1 MKGKQYMKEE
11 IIDKITSVIL
21 FLVII
26 GIFAVIIVFSIIA
39 IQEFSG
45 GEEALAFTENLG
57 NITTAASNE
66 KTVED
71 DIEVPEIVENP
82 ISSIEKNNSNTNT
95 DYSNVQVDKYFYNQ
109 LDEKSRIIY
118 RAFESNKEQMKTGT
132 YQIELGTSFS
142 DILSQ
147 SNGQEKLGE
156 YYQSAIEAYT
166 YDNPEIFYLSPKK
179 MYLNIET
186 TTRGGV
192 STYNVYINSGNEVN
206 YLTDEFNSK
215 QAIDQAITQ
224 IEQMKNQI
232 IQNRTGNTYEDVKMV
247 HDYLVDNI
255 SYDSSLSKQ
264 NIYNI
269 YGALVNRECVCEGYA
284 RAFKY
289 LLDELNIPCV
299 MVIGTATNSQGETE
313 NHAWN
318 YVQLNGNWYAVDS
331 TWDDPVVIG
340 GGTASEESR
349 YKYFLVGREVI
360 DQDHSPSGQFTEGGK
375 IFSYPNVTYESYS
388 N

>member
-1 MKGKQYMKEE
+1 MKEE

-21 FLVII
+21 FLII
-26 GIFAVIIVFSIIA
+26 MGIFSVVIVFSIIA
-39 IQEFSG
+39 IQEFSAED
-45 GEEALAFTENLG
+45 EELAFAENSE
-57 NITTAASNE
+57 NVTVSKE

-71 DIEVPEIVENP
+71 DIQVPAIVENP

-95 DYSNVQVDKYFYNQ
+95 DYSSVQVDKYFYNQ

-166 YDNPEIFYLSPKK
+166 YDNAEVFYLSPKK

-192 STYNVYINSGNEVN
+192 STYNVYINSGNEAN
-206 YLTDEFNSK
+206 YLTEEFSSK
-215 QAIDQAITQ
+215 TEVDQAIAQ
-224 IEQMKNQI
+224 IEQVKNQI
-232 IQNRTGNTYEDVKMV
+232 LQNKTGNTYEDVKMV

-255 SYDSSLSKQ
+255 NYESSLSKE

-289 LLDELNIPCV
+289 LLDELNIPCI
-299 MVIGTATNSQGETE
+299 MVIGTGTNSQGETE

-318 YVQLNGNWYAVDS
+318 YVQLGGNWYAVDT

-349 YKYFLVGREVI
+349 YKYFLVGREII

-388 N
+388 S

>member
-1 MKGKQYMKEE
+1 MKEE
-11 IIDKITSVIL
+11 IMDKITSVIL
-21 FLVII
+21 FLIII
-26 GIFAVIIVFSIIA
+26 GIFSVVIVFSIIA

-45 GEEALAFTENLG
+45 EDKELAFAESSG
-57 NITTAASNE
+57 NIATSE
-66 KTVED
+66 DKTVED

-82 ISSIEKNNSNTNT
+82 ISSIERNNSNTNT

-147 SNGQEKLGE
+147 SNGQELLGE

-166 YDNPEIFYLSPKK
+166 YDNAEVFYLSPRK

-186 TTRGGV
+186 TTRGGN
-192 STYNVYINSGNEVN
+192 STYNVYINTGNEAN
-206 YLTDEFNSK
+206 YLTEEFSSK
-215 QAIDQAITQ
+215 EEINQAMAQ
-224 IEQMKNQI
+224 IEQVKNQI
-232 IQNRTGNTYEDVKMV
+232 LQNKTGNTYDDIKMV
-247 HDYLVDNI
+247 HDYLVDSI
-255 SYDSSLSKQ
+255 SYDSSLSKE

-289 LLDELNIPCV
+289 LLDELDIPCV
-299 MVIGTATNSQGETE
+299 MVIGTGTNSQGETE

-318 YVQLNGNWYAVDS
+318 YVQLNGTWYAVDS

-340 GGTASEESR
+340 GGSASEESR
-349 YKYFLVGREVI
+349 YKYFLVGREII

-375 IFSYPNVTYESYS
+375 VFSYPNLSNTSYT

>member
-1 MKGKQYMKEE
+1 MKEE

-21 FLVII
+21 FLLII

-45 GEEALAFTENLG
+45 EEKALAFIENPG
-57 NITTAASNE
+57 NVSTVASDE

-82 ISSIEKNNSNTNT
+82 ISSIEKNNNSTNT

-118 RAFESNKEQMKTGT
+118 RAFESNKEQLKTGT

-192 STYNVYINSGNEVN
+192 STYNVYINSGNEAN
-206 YLTDEFNSK
+206 YLTEEFNSK
-215 QAIDQAITQ
+215 QAVDQAIMQ
-224 IEQMKNQI
+224 IEQVKNQI
-232 IQNRTGNTYEDVKMV
+232 LQNKTGNTYEDVKLV

-289 LLDELNIPCV
+289 LLDELDIPCV
-299 MVIGTATNSQGETE
+299 MVIGTATNSQGKTE

-375 IFSYPNVTYESYS
+375 IFSYPNLNYESYS

>member
-1 MKGKQYMKEE
+1 MKEE

-21 FLVII
+21 FLII
-26 GIFAVIIVFSIIA
+26 MGIFSVVIVFSIIA
-39 IQEFSG
+39 IQEFSAED
-45 GEEALAFTENLG
+45 EELAFADNSG
-57 NITTAASNE
+57 NATVSEE

-71 DIEVPEIVENP
+71 DIQVPAIVENP
-82 ISSIEKNNSNTNT
+82 ISSIEKSNSSTNT

-166 YDNPEIFYLSPKK
+166 YDNAEVFYLSPKK

-192 STYNVYINSGNEVN
+192 STYDVYINSGNEVN
-206 YLTDEFNSK
+206 YLTEEFSSK
-215 QAIDQAITQ
+215 AEVDQAIAQ
-224 IEQMKNQI
+224 IEQVKNQI
-232 IQNRTGNTYEDVKMV
+232 LQNKTGNTYEDIKMV

-255 SYDSSLSKQ
+255 NYESSLSKQ

-289 LLDELNIPCV
+289 LLDELNIPCI
-299 MVIGTATNSQGETE
+299 MVIGTGTNSQGETE

-318 YVQLNGNWYAVDS
+318 YVQLNGNWYAVDT

-349 YKYFLVGREVI
+349 YKYFLVGREII

-388 N
+388 S

>member
-1 MKGKQYMKEE
+1 MKEE

-26 GIFAVIIVFSIIA
+26 GIFAVVIVFSIIA
-39 IQEFSG
+39 IQEFS
-45 GEEALAFTENLG
+45 EEDEEFAFVENSG
-57 NITTAASNE
+57 NVDTVTSEE

-71 DIEVPEIVENP
+71 NIEVPEIVENP
-82 ISSIEKNNSNTNT
+82 INSIEKSNSNANT

-186 TTRGGV
+186 TTRGGT
-192 STYNVYINSGNEVN
+192 STYNVYINSGNEAN
-206 YLTDEFNSK
+206 YLVEEFNSK
-215 QAIDQAITQ
+215 QAIDEAIAQ
-224 IEQMKNQI
+224 IEQVKNQI
-232 IQNRTGNTYEDVKMV
+232 IQNKTGNTYEDIKMV
-247 HDYLVDNI
+247 HDYLVDTI

-289 LLDELNIPCV
+289 LLDELDIPCV
-299 MVIGTATNSQGETE
+299 MVIGTATNSHGETE

-340 GGTASEESR
+340 GGMASAESR

-375 IFSYPNVTYESYS
+375 VFSYPNVTYESYS

>member
-1 MKGKQYMKEE
+1 MKEN

-21 FLVII
+21 FLVIV
-26 GIFAVIIVFSIIA
+26 GIFAVLIVFSIIA
-39 IQEFSG
+39 VQEFFGEDKELTFAESSG
-45 GEEALAFTENLG
+45 NVEESLSG
-57 NITTAASNE
+57 E

-71 DIEVPEIVENP
+71 DIEAPEIVENP
-82 ISSIEKNNSNTNT
+82 ISKLENPSEISNN
-95 DYSNVQVDKYFYNQ
+95 DYSSVKVDKYFYNQ

-147 SNGQEKLGE
+147 TNGQDKLGE

-166 YDNPEIFYLSPKK
+166 YDNAEIFYLSPKK

-186 TTRGGV
+186 TTRGGNA
-192 STYNVYINSGNEVN
+192 TYNVYINSGDEVN
-206 YLTDEFNSK
+206 YLTEEFNSK
-215 QAIDQAITQ
+215 EKVEQAIAQ
-224 IEQMKNQI
+224 IEQVKNQI
-232 IQNRTGNTYEDVKMV
+232 LQNKTGNAYEDIKMV
-247 HDYLVDNI
+247 HDYLIDTI

-264 NIYNI
+264 NIYNV

-289 LLDELNIPCV
+289 VLNELGIPCV
-299 MVIGTATNSQGETE
+299 LVIGTGTNLQGETE

-318 YVQLNGNWYAVDS
+318 YVQLQGNWYAVDT
-331 TWDDPVVIG
+331 TWDDPVIIG
-340 GGTASEESR
+340 GGTASEESK
-349 YKYFLVGREVI
+349 YKYFLVGSEVI
-360 DQDHSPSGQFTEGGK
+360 NQDHSPSGQFTEGGK
-375 IFSYPNVTYESYS
+375 TFSYPNLNNENYS

>member
-1 MKGKQYMKEE
+1 MKEE
-11 IIDKITSVIL
+11 LKDKITSVIL
-21 FLVII
+21 FLIII
-26 GIFAVIIVFSIIA
+26 GIFSALVVFCIIA
-39 IQEFSG
+39 VQEFF
-45 GEEALAFTENLG
+45 GENQELAFAEASEN
-57 NITTAASNE
+57 ISNSEGE

-71 DIEVPEIVENP
+71 DIETPEIVENP
-82 ISSIEKNNSNTNT
+82 IDQIEKTTNMT
-95 DYSNVQVDKYFYNQ
+95 TNDYSNVQVDKYFYNQ

-142 DILSQ
+142 DVLSQ

-166 YDNPEIFYLSPKK
+166 YDNAEVFYLSPRK

-186 TTRGGV
+186 TTKGGD
-192 STYNVYINSGNEVN
+192 STYNVYINSGSEAN
-206 YLTDEFNSK
+206 YLTEEFNSK
-215 QAIDQAITQ
+215 QAIDQAISQ
-224 IEQMKNQI
+224 IEQVKNQI
-232 IQNRTGNTYEDVKMV
+232 LQNKTGNTYEDVKMI
-247 HDYLVDNI
+247 HDYLVDTIN
-255 SYDSSLSKQ
+255 YDSSLSKQ

-289 LLDELNIPCV
+289 LLDELDIPCV
-299 MVIGTATNSQGETE
+299 MIIGTATNSQGETE

-318 YVQLNGNWYAVDS
+318 YVQLNGAWYAVDT
-331 TWDDPVVIG
+331 TWDDPVVVG
-340 GGTASEESR
+340 GGTASEESK
-349 YKYFLVGREVI
+349 YKYFLVGREI
-360 DQDHSPSGQFTEGGK
+360 MDQDHSPSGQFTDDGK
-375 IFSYPNVTYESYS
+375 IFSYPNLSNANYS

>member
-1 MKGKQYMKEE
+1 MKVE
-11 IIDKITSVIL
+11 IIDKIMSVIL
-21 FLVII
+21 FLVIM

-45 GEEALAFTENLG
+45 EGEALAFVENSG
-57 NITTAASNE
+57 NVATVASDE

-71 DIEVPEIVENP
+71 DIEVPAIVENP
-82 ISSIEKNNSNTNT
+82 ISSIEKNNSNTNK

-186 TTRGGV
+186 ITRAEN
-192 STYNVYINSGNEVN
+192 STYNVYINSGSQDN
-206 YLTDEFNSK
+206 YLAEEFNSK
-215 QAIDQAITQ
+215 QEIDQAFAQ
-224 IEQMKNQI
+224 IEQVKNQI
-232 IQNRTGNTYEDVKMV
+232 VQNKTGNTYEDIKMV
-247 HDYLVDNI
+247 HDYLVDTIN
-255 SYDSSLSKQ
+255 YESSLSKE

-269 YGALVNRECVCEGYA
+269 YGALVNKECVCEGYA

-299 MVIGTATNSQGETE
+299 MVIGTGTNSQGETE
-313 NHAWN
+313 SHAWN
-318 YVQLNGNWYAVDS
+318 YVQLNGNWYAVDT

-340 GGTASEESR
+340 GGSASEESR
-349 YKYFLVGREVI
+349 YKYFLVGKEVI
-360 DQDHSPSGQFTEGGK
+360 DQDHSPSGQFTENGK
-375 IFSYPNVTYESYS
+375 VFSYPNLSYESYS

>member
-1 MKGKQYMKEE
+1 MKEE
-11 IIDKITSVIL
+11 LRDKITSILL
-21 FLVII
+21 FLIII
-26 GIFAVIIVFSIIA
+26 GIFSGLVVFSIIA
-39 IQEFSG
+39 IQEFT
-45 GEEALAFTENLG
+45 GENKEITFAETSENINTSEG
-57 NITTAASNE
+57 E

-71 DIEVPEIVENP
+71 DIEAPEIVENP
-82 ISSIEKNNSNTNT
+82 IKQIEKSNNLSTN
-95 DYSNVQVDKYFYNQ
+95 DYSNIQVDKYFYNQ
-109 LDEKSRIIY
+109 LDKESRIIY

-147 SNGQEKLGE
+147 ENGQEELGE

-166 YDNPEIFYLSPKK
+166 YDNTEVFYLSPRK

-186 TTRGGV
+186 TTRGGDT
-192 STYNVYINSGNEVN
+192 TYNVYINSGNEAN
-206 YLTDEFNSK
+206 YLTEEFNSK
-215 QAIDQAITQ
+215 ESIDQAIVQ
-224 IEQMKNQI
+224 IEQVKNQI
-232 IQNRTGNTYEDVKMV
+232 LQNKTGNTYEDIKMV
-247 HDYLVDNI
+247 HDYLVDTI
-255 SYDSSLSKQ
+255 SYESTISKD

-289 LLDELNIPCV
+289 LLDELDIPCV
-299 MVIGTATNSQGETE
+299 MIIGTATNSQGETE

-318 YVQLNGNWYAVDS
+318 YVQLNGKWYAVDT
-331 TWDDPVVIG
+331 TWDDPVVVG

-349 YKYFLVGREVI
+349 TKYFLVGRETI
-360 DQDHSPSGQFTEGGK
+360 EQDHSPSGQFTEGGK
-375 IFSYPNVTYESYS
+375 IFSYPNISNEDYS

>member
-1 MKGKQYMKEE
+1 MKRE
-11 IIDKITSVIL
+11 IIDKITSLIL
-21 FLVII
+21 FLVVM

-39 IQEFSG
+39 IQEFSK
-45 GEEALAFTENLG
+45 EDEQLAFSGDSG
-57 NITTAASNE
+57 NVSTITSDE

-82 ISSIEKNNSNTNT
+82 ISSINNNNNNNTNT

-179 MYLNIET
+179 MFLNIET
-186 TTRGGV
+186 TTRGEN
-192 STYNVYINSGNEVN
+192 STYNVYINSGNEAN
-206 YLTDEFNSK
+206 YLAEEFNSK
-215 QAIDQAITQ
+215 QAIDQAFAQ
-224 IEQMKNQI
+224 IEQVKNQI
-232 IQNRTGNTYEDVKMV
+232 MQNKTGNTYEDIKMV

-255 SYDSSLSKQ
+255 NYDSSLSKQ
-264 NIYNI
+264 NIYSI

-299 MVIGTATNSQGETE
+299 MVIGTGTNSQGETE

-318 YVQLNGNWYAVDS
+318 YVQLNGNWYAVDA

-360 DQDHSPSGQFTEGGK
+360 DQDHSPSGQFTENGK
-375 IFSYPNVTYESYS
+375 IFSYPNVSYESYS

>member
-1 MKGKQYMKEE
+1 MKEE
-11 IIDKITSVIL
+11 LKDKITSVIL
-21 FLVII
+21 FLIII
-26 GIFAVIIVFSIIA
+26 GIFSALVVFCIIA
-39 IQEFSG
+39 VQEFF
-45 GEEALAFTENLG
+45 GENQELAFAEASEN
-57 NITTAASNE
+57 ISNSEGE

-71 DIEVPEIVENP
+71 DIETPEIVENP
-82 ISSIEKNNSNTNT
+82 IDQIEKTTNMT
-95 DYSNVQVDKYFYNQ
+95 TNDYSNVQVDKYFYNQ

-142 DILSQ
+142 DVLSQ

-166 YDNPEIFYLSPKK
+166 YDNAEVFYLSPRK

-186 TTRGGV
+186 TTKGGD
-192 STYNVYINSGNEVN
+192 STYNVYINSGSEAN
-206 YLTDEFNSK
+206 YLTEEFNSK
-215 QAIDQAITQ
+215 QAIDQAISQ
-224 IEQMKNQI
+224 IEQVKNQI
-232 IQNRTGNTYEDVKMV
+232 LQNKTGNTFEDVKMI
-247 HDYLVDNI
+247 HDYLVDTIN
-255 SYDSSLSKQ
+255 YDSSLSKQ

-289 LLDELNIPCV
+289 LLDELDIPCV
-299 MVIGTATNSQGETE
+299 MIIGTATNSQGETE

-318 YVQLNGNWYAVDS
+318 YVQLNGAWYAVDT
-331 TWDDPVVIG
+331 TWDDPVVVG
-340 GGTASEESR
+340 GGTASEESK
-349 YKYFLVGREVI
+349 YKYFLVGREVM
-360 DQDHSPSGQFTEGGK
+360 DQDHSPSGQFTDDGK
-375 IFSYPNVTYESYS
+375 IFSYPNLSNTNYS

>member
-1 MKGKQYMKEE
+1 MKGNNNMKEE

-21 FLVII
+21 FLII
-26 GIFAVIIVFSIIA
+26 MGIFSVVIVFSIIA
-39 IQEFSG
+39 IQEFSAED
-45 GEEALAFTENLG
+45 EELAFADNSG
-57 NITTAASNE
+57 NATVSEE

-71 DIEVPEIVENP
+71 DIQVPAIVENP
-82 ISSIEKNNSNTNT
+82 ISSIEKSNSSTNT

-166 YDNPEIFYLSPKK
+166 YDNAEVFYLSPKK

-192 STYNVYINSGNEVN
+192 STYDVYINSGNEAN
-206 YLTDEFNSK
+206 YLTEEFSSK
-215 QAIDQAITQ
+215 AEVDQAIAQ
-224 IEQMKNQI
+224 IEQVKNQI
-232 IQNRTGNTYEDVKMV
+232 LQNKTGNTYEDIKMV

-255 SYDSSLSKQ
+255 NYESSLAKQ

-289 LLDELNIPCV
+289 LLDELNIPCI
-299 MVIGTATNSQGETE
+299 MVIGTGTNSQGETE

-318 YVQLNGNWYAVDS
+318 YVQLNGNWYAVDT

-349 YKYFLVGREVI
+349 YKYFLVGREII

-388 N
+388 S

>member
-1 MKGKQYMKEE
+1 MKRE
-11 IIDKITSVIL
+11 IIDKITSLIL
-21 FLVII
+21 FLVVM

-39 IQEFSG
+39 IQEFSK
-45 GEEALAFTENLG
+45 EDEQLAFSGDSG
-57 NITTAASNE
+57 NVSTITSDE

-82 ISSIEKNNSNTNT
+82 ISSINNNNNNTNT

-166 YDNPEIFYLSPKK
+166 YDNAEIFYLSPKK
-179 MYLNIET
+179 MFLNIET
-186 TTRGGV
+186 TTRGEN
-192 STYNVYINSGNEVN
+192 STYNVYINSGNEAN
-206 YLTDEFNSK
+206 YLAEEFNSK
-215 QAIDQAITQ
+215 QAIDQAFAQ
-224 IEQMKNQI
+224 IEQVRNQI
-232 IQNRTGNTYEDVKMV
+232 MQNKTGNTYEDIKMV

-255 SYDSSLSKQ
+255 NYDSSLSKQ
-264 NIYNI
+264 NIYSI

-299 MVIGTATNSQGETE
+299 MVIGTGTNSQGETE

-318 YVQLNGNWYAVDS
+318 YVQLNGNWYAVDA

-360 DQDHSPSGQFTEGGK
+360 DQDHSPSGQFTENGK
-375 IFSYPNVTYESYS
+375 IFSYPNVNYENY
-388 N
+388 NH

>member
-1 MKGKQYMKEE
+1 MKEE

-26 GIFAVIIVFSIIA
+26 GIFAVVIVFSIIA
-39 IQEFSG
+39 IQEIWGEDEDLVFAESSG
-45 GEEALAFTENLG
+45 NVATSG
-57 NITTAASNE
+57 E

-71 DIEVPEIVENP
+71 DIEVPAIVENP
-82 ISSIEKNNSNTNT
+82 ISSIETNNNTNT

-109 LDEKSRIIY
+109 LEEKSRIIY

-132 YQIELGTSFS
+132 YQIELGDSFS
-142 DILSQ
+142 DTLSQ
-147 SNGQEKLGE
+147 SNGQEQLGE

-166 YDNPEIFYLSPKK
+166 YDNPEVFYLSPNK

-186 TTRGGV
+186 TTRGGTT
-192 STYNVYINSGNEVN
+192 TYNVFINSGNEAN
-206 YLTDEFNSK
+206 YLAEEFNSK
-215 QAIDQAITQ
+215 EEIDQAIAQ
-224 IEQMKNQI
+224 IEQVKNQI
-232 IQNRTGNTYEDVKMV
+232 VQNRTGNTYEDIKMV

-289 LLDELNIPCV
+289 LLDELDIPCV
-299 MVIGTATNSQGETE
+299 MVIGTGTNSQGETE

-340 GGTASEESR
+340 GGTASEQSR

-375 IFSYPNVTYESYS
+375 VFSYPNVTYESYS

>member
-1 MKGKQYMKEE
+1 MKEE

-26 GIFAVIIVFSIIA
+26 GIFAVVIVFSIIA
-39 IQEFSG
+39 IQEFS
-45 GEEALAFTENLG
+45 EEDEEFAFVENSG
-57 NITTAASNE
+57 NVDTVTSEE

-71 DIEVPEIVENP
+71 NIEVPEIVENP
-82 ISSIEKNNSNTNT
+82 INSIEKSNSNANT

-147 SNGQEKLGE
+147 SNGQEQLGE

-186 TTRGGV
+186 TTRGGT
-192 STYNVYINSGNEVN
+192 STYNVYINSGNEAN
-206 YLTDEFNSK
+206 YLVEEFNSK
-215 QAIDQAITQ
+215 QAIDEAIAQ
-224 IEQMKNQI
+224 IEQVKNQI
-232 IQNRTGNTYEDVKMV
+232 IQNKTGNTYEDIKMV
-247 HDYLVDNI
+247 HDYLVDTI

-269 YGALVNRECVCEGYA
+269 YGALVSRECVCEGYA

-289 LLDELNIPCV
+289 LLDELDIPCV
-299 MVIGTATNSQGETE
+299 MVIGTATNSHGETE

-318 YVQLNGNWYAVDS
+318 YAQLNGNWYAVDS

-340 GGTASEESR
+340 GGTASAESR

-360 DQDHSPSGQFTEGGK
+360 DQDHSSSGQFTEDGK
-375 IFSYPNVTYESYS
+375 VFSYPNVTYESYS

>member
-1 MKGKQYMKEE
+1 MKEE
-11 IIDKITSVIL
+11 IMDKITSVIL
-21 FLVII
+21 FLIII
-26 GIFAVIIVFSIIA
+26 GIFSVVIVFSIIA

-45 GEEALAFTENLG
+45 EDKELAFAESSG
-57 NITTAASNE
+57 NIATSE
-66 KTVED
+66 DKTVED
-71 DIEVPEIVENP
+71 DIEVPAIVENP
-82 ISSIEKNNSNTNT
+82 ISSIERNNSNTNT

-147 SNGQEKLGE
+147 SNGQELLGE

-166 YDNPEIFYLSPKK
+166 YDNAEVFYLSPRK

-186 TTRGGV
+186 TTRGGN
-192 STYNVYINSGNEVN
+192 STYNVYINAGNEAN
-206 YLTDEFNSK
+206 YLTEEFSSK
-215 QAIDQAITQ
+215 EEINQAMAQ
-224 IEQMKNQI
+224 IEQVKNQI
-232 IQNRTGNTYEDVKMV
+232 LQNKTGNTYDDIKMV
-247 HDYLVDNI
+247 HDYLVDSI
-255 SYDSSLSKQ
+255 SYDSSLSKE

-289 LLDELNIPCV
+289 LLDELDIPCV
-299 MVIGTATNSQGETE
+299 MVIGTGTNSQGETE

-318 YVQLNGNWYAVDS
+318 YVQLNGTWYAVDS

-340 GGTASEESR
+340 GGSASEESR
-349 YKYFLVGREVI
+349 YKYFLVGREII

-375 IFSYPNVTYESYS
+375 VFSYPNLSNTSYT

>member
-1 MKGKQYMKEE
+1 MKEE

-26 GIFAVIIVFSIIA
+26 GIFAVVIVFSIIA
-39 IQEFSG
+39 IQEIWGEDEDLVFAESSG
-45 GEEALAFTENLG
+45 NVATSG
-57 NITTAASNE
+57 E

-71 DIEVPEIVENP
+71 DIEVPAIVENP
-82 ISSIEKNNSNTNT
+82 ISSIETNNNTNT

-109 LDEKSRIIY
+109 LEEKSRIIY

-132 YQIELGTSFS
+132 YQIELGDSFS
-142 DILSQ
+142 DTLSQ
-147 SNGQEKLGE
+147 SNGQEQLGE

-166 YDNPEIFYLSPKK
+166 YDNPEVFYLSPKK

-186 TTRGGV
+186 TTRGGTT
-192 STYNVYINSGNEVN
+192 TYNVFINSGNEAN
-206 YLTDEFNSK
+206 YLAEEFNSK
-215 QAIDQAITQ
+215 EEIDQAIAQ
-224 IEQMKNQI
+224 IEQVKNQI
-232 IQNRTGNTYEDVKMV
+232 VQNRTGNTYEDIKMV

-289 LLDELNIPCV
+289 LLDELDISCV
-299 MVIGTATNSQGETE
+299 MVIGTGTNSQGETE

-340 GGTASEESR
+340 GGTASEQSR
-349 YKYFLVGREVI
+349 YKYFLVGREII

-375 IFSYPNVTYESYS
+375 VFSYPNVTYESYS

>member
-1 MKGKQYMKEE
+1 MKEE
-11 IIDKITSVIL
+11 IMDKITSVIL
-21 FLVII
+21 FLIII
-26 GIFAVIIVFSIIA
+26 GIFSVIIVFSIIA

-45 GEEALAFTENLG
+45 EKEELAFVENSG
-57 NITTAASNE
+57 NVATSEE

-71 DIEVPEIVENP
+71 DIEVPAIVENP
-82 ISSIEKNNSNTNT
+82 ISSIERNNSNTNT

-147 SNGQEKLGE
+147 SNGQELLGE

-166 YDNPEIFYLSPKK
+166 YDNAEVFYLSPRK

-186 TTRGGV
+186 TTRGGN
-192 STYNVYINSGNEVN
+192 STYNVYINAGNEAN
-206 YLTDEFNSK
+206 YLAEEFSSK
-215 QAIDQAITQ
+215 EEINQAMAQ
-224 IEQMKNQI
+224 IEQVKNQI
-232 IQNRTGNTYEDVKMV
+232 LQNKTGNTYDDIKMV
-247 HDYLVDNI
+247 HDYLVDSI
-255 SYDSSLSKQ
+255 SYDSSLSKE

-289 LLDELNIPCV
+289 LLDELDIPCV
-299 MVIGTATNSQGETE
+299 MVIGTGTNSQGETE

-318 YVQLNGNWYAVDS
+318 YVQLNGTWYAVDS

-340 GGTASEESR
+340 GGSASEESR
-349 YKYFLVGREVI
+349 YKYFLVGREII

-375 IFSYPNVTYESYS
+375 VFSYPNLSNTSYT

>member
-1 MKGKQYMKEE
+1 MKEE
-11 IIDKITSVIL
+11 LKDKITSVIL
-21 FLVII
+21 FLIII
-26 GIFAVIIVFSIIA
+26 GIFSALVVFCIIA
-39 IQEFSG
+39 VQEFF
-45 GEEALAFTENLG
+45 GENQELAFAEASEN
-57 NITTAASNE
+57 ISNSEGE

-71 DIEVPEIVENP
+71 DIETPEIVENP
-82 ISSIEKNNSNTNT
+82 IDQIEKTTNMT
-95 DYSNVQVDKYFYNQ
+95 TNDYSNVQVDKYFYNQ

-142 DILSQ
+142 DVLSQ

-166 YDNPEIFYLSPKK
+166 YDNAEVFYLSPRK

-186 TTRGGV
+186 TTKGGD
-192 STYNVYINSGNEVN
+192 STYNVYINSGSEAN
-206 YLTDEFNSK
+206 YLTEEFNSK
-215 QAIDQAITQ
+215 QAIDQAISQ
-224 IEQMKNQI
+224 IEQVKNQI
-232 IQNRTGNTYEDVKMV
+232 LQNKTGNTYEDVKMI
-247 HDYLVDNI
+247 HDYLVDTIN
-255 SYDSSLSKQ
+255 YDSSLSKQ

-289 LLDELNIPCV
+289 LLDELDIPCV
-299 MVIGTATNSQGETE
+299 MIIGTATNSQGETE

-318 YVQLNGNWYAVDS
+318 YVQLNGAWYAVDT
-331 TWDDPVVIG
+331 TWDDPVVVG
-340 GGTASEESR
+340 GGTASEESK
-349 YKYFLVGREVI
+349 YKYFLVGREVM
-360 DQDHSPSGQFTEGGK
+360 DQDHSPSGQFTDDGK
-375 IFSYPNVTYESYS
+375 IFSYPNLSNTNYS

>member
-1 MKGKQYMKEE
+1 MKEE

-26 GIFAVIIVFSIIA
+26 GIFAVVIVFSIIA
-39 IQEFSG
+39 IQEFS
-45 GEEALAFTENLG
+45 EEDEEFAFVENSG
-57 NITTAASNE
+57 NVDTVTSEE

-71 DIEVPEIVENP
+71 NIEVPEIVENP
-82 ISSIEKNNSNTNT
+82 INSIEKSNSNANT

-186 TTRGGV
+186 TTRGGT
-192 STYNVYINSGNEVN
+192 STYNVYINSGNEAN
-206 YLTDEFNSK
+206 YLVEEFNSK
-215 QAIDQAITQ
+215 QAIDEAIAQ
-224 IEQMKNQI
+224 IEQVKNQI
-232 IQNRTGNTYEDVKMV
+232 IQNKTGNTYEDIKMV
-247 HDYLVDNI
+247 HDYLVDTI

-269 YGALVNRECVCEGYA
+269 YGALVSRECVCEGYA

-289 LLDELNIPCV
+289 LLDELDIPCV
-299 MVIGTATNSQGETE
+299 MVIGTATNSHGETE

-318 YVQLNGNWYAVDS
+318 YAQLNGNWYAVDS

-340 GGTASEESR
+340 GGTASAESR

-375 IFSYPNVTYESYS
+375 VFSYPNVTYESYS

>member
-1 MKGKQYMKEE
+1 MKEE

-26 GIFAVIIVFSIIA
+26 GIFAVVIVFSIIA
-39 IQEFSG
+39 IQAIWGEDEDLVFAESSG
-45 GEEALAFTENLG
+45 NVATSG
-57 NITTAASNE
+57 E

-71 DIEVPEIVENP
+71 DIEVPAIVENP
-82 ISSIEKNNSNTNT
+82 ISSIETNNNTNT

-109 LDEKSRIIY
+109 LEEKSRIIY

-132 YQIELGTSFS
+132 YQIELGDSFS
-142 DILSQ
+142 DTLSQ
-147 SNGQEKLGE
+147 SNGQEQLGE

-186 TTRGGV
+186 TTRGGT
-192 STYNVYINSGNEVN
+192 STYNVYINSGNQAN
-206 YLTDEFNSK
+206 YLADEFNSK
-215 QAIDQAITQ
+215 QAIDQATAQ
-224 IEQMKNQI
+224 IEQVKNQI
-232 IQNRTGNTYEDVKMV
+232 VQNRTGNTYEDIKMV

-255 SYDSSLSKQ
+255 NYESSLSKE

-299 MVIGTATNSQGETE
+299 MVIGTGTNSQGETE

-340 GGTASEESR
+340 GGTASEQSR

-360 DQDHSPSGQFTEGGK
+360 DQDHSPSGQFTENGK

>member
-1 MKGKQYMKEE
+1 MKEE
-11 IIDKITSVIL
+11 IVDKITSVIL

-26 GIFAVIIVFSIIA
+26 GIFAVIIVFAIIA

-45 GEEALAFTENLG
+45 DDEALAFVENFG
-57 NITTAASNE
+57 NVTTVTNDE

-71 DIEVPEIVENP
+71 DIEVPAIVENP
-82 ISSIEKNNSNTNT
+82 ISSIGRNNNTNT

-109 LDEKSRIIY
+109 LEEKSRIIY

-132 YQIELGTSFS
+132 YQIELGDSFS
-142 DILSQ
+142 DTLSQ
-147 SNGQEKLGE
+147 SNGQEQLGE

-166 YDNPEIFYLSPKK
+166 YDNPEVFYLSPKK

-186 TTRGGV
+186 TTRGGTT
-192 STYNVYINSGNEVN
+192 TYNVFINSGNEAN
-206 YLTDEFNSK
+206 YLAEEFNSK
-215 QAIDQAITQ
+215 EEIDQAIAQ
-224 IEQMKNQI
+224 IEQVKNQI
-232 IQNRTGNTYEDVKMV
+232 VQNRTGNTYEDIKMV

-289 LLDELNIPCV
+289 LLDELDIPCV

-375 IFSYPNVTYESYS
+375 IFSYPNLNYESYS

>member
-1 MKGKQYMKEE
+1 MKEE
-11 IIDKITSVIL
+11 IMDKITSVIL
-21 FLVII
+21 FLIII
-26 GIFAVIIVFSIIA
+26 GIFSVVIVFSIIA

-45 GEEALAFTENLG
+45 EDKELAFAESSG
-57 NITTAASNE
+57 NIATSE
-66 KTVED
+66 DKTVED

-82 ISSIEKNNSNTNT
+82 ISSIERNNSNTNT

-147 SNGQEKLGE
+147 SNGQELLGE

-166 YDNPEIFYLSPKK
+166 YDNAEVFYLSPRK

-186 TTRGGV
+186 TTRGGN
-192 STYNVYINSGNEVN
+192 STYNVYINAGNEAN
-206 YLTDEFNSK
+206 YLTEEFSSK
-215 QAIDQAITQ
+215 EEINQAMAQ
-224 IEQMKNQI
+224 IEQVKNQI
-232 IQNRTGNTYEDVKMV
+232 LQNKTGNTYDDIKMV
-247 HDYLVDNI
+247 HDYLVDSI
-255 SYDSSLSKQ
+255 SYDSSLSKE

-289 LLDELNIPCV
+289 LLDELDIPCV
-299 MVIGTATNSQGETE
+299 MVIGTGTNSQGETE

-318 YVQLNGNWYAVDS
+318 YVQLNGTWYAVDS

-340 GGTASEESR
+340 GGSASEESR
-349 YKYFLVGREVI
+349 YKYFLVGREII

-375 IFSYPNVTYESYS
+375 VFSYPNLSNTSYT

>member
-1 MKGKQYMKEE
+1 MKEE
-11 IIDKITSVIL
+11 IIDKVTSVIL

-39 IQEFSG
+39 LQEFSG
-45 GEEALAFTENLG
+45 TNEEIAFVENSG
-57 NITTAASNE
+57 DVTTVANNE

-82 ISSIEKNNSNTNT
+82 IDSIEKTTSSTNT

-132 YQIELGTSFS
+132 YQIELGDSFS
-142 DILSQ
+142 DTLSQ
-147 SNGQEKLGE
+147 SNGQEQLGE

-186 TTRGGV
+186 TTRGGT
-192 STYNVYINSGNEVN
+192 STYNVYINSGNEAN
-206 YLTDEFNSK
+206 YLVEEFNSK
-215 QAIDQAITQ
+215 QAIDEAIAQ
-224 IEQMKNQI
+224 IEQVKNQI
-232 IQNRTGNTYEDVKMV
+232 IQNKTGNTYEDIKMV
-247 HDYLVDNI
+247 HDYLVDTI

-269 YGALVNRECVCEGYA
+269 YGALVSRECVCEGYA

-289 LLDELNIPCV
+289 LLDELDIPCV
-299 MVIGTATNSQGETE
+299 MVIGTATNSHGETE

-318 YVQLNGNWYAVDS
+318 YAQLNGNWYAVDS

-340 GGTASEESR
+340 GGTASAESR

-360 DQDHSPSGQFTEGGK
+360 DQDHSSSGQFTEDGK
-375 IFSYPNVTYESYS
+375 VFSYPNVTYESYS

>member
-1 MKGKQYMKEE
+1 MKEE
-11 IIDKITSVIL
+11 IIDKITAVIL

-26 GIFAVIIVFSIIA
+26 GIFSVLIVFSIIA
-39 IQEFSG
+39 IQEFSR
-45 GEEALAFTENLG
+45 EDQELAFAENSG
-57 NITTAASNE
+57 NVSTVTGEE
-66 KTVED
+66 KTVDD
-71 DIEVPEIVENP
+71 DIQVPAIVENP
-82 ISSIEKNNSNTNT
+82 ISSIEKSNNNTNS

-109 LDEKSRIIY
+109 LNEKARIIY
-118 RAFESNKEQMKTGT
+118 RAFESNKEQMKSGT

-147 SNGQEKLGE
+147 SNGQELLGE

-166 YDNPEIFYLSPKK
+166 YDNAEIFYLSPKK

-186 TTRGGV
+186 TTKGDDT
-192 STYNVYINSGNEVN
+192 TYNVYINSGNEAN
-206 YLTDEFNSK
+206 YLVEEFNSE
-215 QAIDQAITQ
+215 QAINQALAQ
-224 IEQMKNQI
+224 IEQVKNQI
-232 IQNRTGNTYEDVKMV
+232 LQNRTGNNYEDIKMV

-255 SYDSSLSKQ
+255 NYDTSLSNQ

-269 YGALVNRECVCEGYA
+269 YGALINRKCVCEGYA

-299 MVIGTATNSQGETE
+299 MVIGTGTNSQGETE

-318 YVQLNGNWYAVDS
+318 YVQLNGNWYAVDT

-340 GGTASEESR
+340 GGTPSEQSR
-349 YKYFLVGREVI
+349 YKYFLVGREII
-360 DQDHSPSGQFTEGGK
+360 DQDHMPSGQFTENGK
-375 IFSYPNVTYESYS
+375 VFSYPNVTYESYS